1 MGVDGFLRQLKDA
14 VDDTHLRH
22 FAGQTLVVDALS
34 WLHKACY
41 GCAFDL
47 STGRE
52 TDTYVRYMLRKV
64 DMVRGCGVAK
74 VILVFDGQ
82 RLPLK
87 ASTHEKRQSLKEENR
102 KRALES
108 MAASKKLQGADR
120 QSQLSQ
126 AYQHFQ
132 RSVSVT
138 SEVISNVMSA
148 LRAAKV
154 PFVVAPFEADAQMV
168 WMCKEGL
175 ATAIVTEDSDVV
187 VYCLTASILSPVLVK
202 LDDNGSAQ
210 VTAITKKL
218 MLMSDELH

>member
-1 MGVDGFLRQLKDA
+1 
-14 VDDTHLRH
+14 
-22 FAGQTLVVDALS
+22 
-34 WLHKACY
+34 
-41 GCAFDL
+41 
-47 STGRE
+47 
-52 TDTYVRYMLRKV
+52 MLRKV
-64 DMVRGCGVAK
+64 DMMRRCGVAK

-102 KRALES
+102 KRALAS
-108 MAASKKLQGADR
+108 MAASKRLQGVDR
-120 QSQLSQ
+120 QVELKQ

-138 SEVISNVMSA
+138 SEVISNVMNA

-168 WMCKEGL
+168 WMCKEGM
-175 ATAIVTEDSDVV
+175 ATGIVTEDSDVV
-187 VYCLTASILSPVLVK
+187 VYCLTANIPSPVLVK

-210 VTAITKKL
+210 AVSRSIIHKNSKASSNALLKKMNFLTSGEKEATRMLVQVCVLAGCDFIDSLPNMGFAVSTQPITRTPCHA
-218 MLMSDELH
+218 SVV